1 MDRIKQ
7 RFGRGTLFLA
17 GQVIQKNWKMR
28 QQYKPPAYTT
38 RPDELPELFI
48 CWLVL
53 PCRKCLQDY

>member
-1 MDRIKQ
+1 M
-7 RFGRGTLFLA
+7 
-17 GQVIQKNWKMR
+17 QKNWKMR